1 MLAAS
6 LTRPLD
12 PSRDQYLW
20 SSYRD
25 ASNYTGVYW
34 KANGGLYAITV
45 ANGQT
50 ETKLLANDVAANKVH
65 RVEVLD
71 DGKVYLNGTLVAT
84 FTKART
90 YGPMLYLGRGQANGS
105 EWTGGCGFFELS
117 PTLKQAVTTVDTTNV
132 REDLLTYSSAL
143 SRATGMPTERVF
155 AKTLEVGSLG
165 LVSSQA
171 EVEPNLD
178 APFELW
184 VDEVKLPYPI
194 TQWSFTPNEDVVVDD
209 VGYGPVRVAWP
220 ELQASGV
227 LSFVLE
233 DVPAS
238 DIPTLRSLFLK
249 PKTKRWLAFRGRR
262 YQADEFEFSERPD
275 RARFGELY
283 TVSVTTRVYRPYI
296 GLPSVPGTRI
306 WPILSIRRMQGSVYA
321 RILEVFVV
329 YPKMI
334 VVHSEGVYAQDLETG
349 TWDFTPASLSYGLD
363 AMYWYTESNGTKWY
377 AVAVADNRANPIVFF
392 LRGDKFTSRVLRPP
406 VTASKG
412 RFYGKKLLLESSN
425 NVYALDIGES
435 SLTLYRSNVRLNLS
449 GTPMLLSSST
459 TPVDNA
465 VYPVP
470 NNVMWAVPADDRR
483 MLVASTSAIAIYEVT
498 REDQGYRLG
507 NPVRTLITDNIE
519 RAGYFGKPG
528 FLEGY
533 WYTRVPQT
541 RSLRWYLVGSVPSW
555 SNYRT
560 DSDGDGW
567 TDAQEVLRYGHI
579 FHQSAA
585 YPVYWSNLRGFA
597 SDGLAYFPYT
607 DKLVFRVEILL

>member
-45 ANGQT
+45 ASGQT
-50 ETKLLANDVAANKVH
+50 ETKLLANDVATNRVH
-65 RVEVLD
+65 RVELLD

-84 FTKART
+84 LTRART
-90 YGPMLYLGRGQANGS
+90 YGPTLYLGRGQANGS

-117 PTLKQAVTTVDTTNV
+117 PTLKQAVTAVDATNV

-143 SRATGMPTERVF
+143 SRATGTPTERVF

-165 LVSSQA
+165 LVSAQA

-184 VDEVKLPYPI
+184 VDEVKLPYAI
-194 TQWSFTPNEDVVVDD
+194 TRWSFTPNEDVVVDD

-233 DVPAS
+233 DVPAA
-238 DIPTLRSLFLK
+238 DIPALRSLFLK

-275 RARFGELY
+275 RTRFGELY
-283 TVSVTTRVYRPYI
+283 TVSVTTHVYRPYI

-306 WPILSIRRMQGSVYA
+306 WPILSTRRMQGSVYA
-321 RILEVFVV
+321 RILEVFIV
-329 YPKMI
+329 YPKMF

-349 TWDFTPASLSYGLD
+349 AWDFTPASLSFGLD
-363 AMYWYTESNGTKWY
+363 AMYWYTESDGTRWY
-377 AVAVADNRANPIVFF
+377 AIAVADSGANPIVFF

-406 VTASKG
+406 VTATKG
-412 RFYGKKLLLESSN
+412 RFYGKKLLLESSG

-435 SLTLYRSNVRLNLS
+435 SLTLHQSGARLNLS
-449 GTPMLLSSST
+449 GTPMLLSST
-459 TPVDNA
+459 AKDNA

-470 NNVMWAVPADDRR
+470 NNVLWAVPADDRR

-498 REDQGYRLG
+498 RENQGYRLS
-507 NPVRTLITDNIE
+507 NLVRTLVTDNIE

-533 WYTRVPQT
+533 WYTRAPQT
-541 RSLRWYLVGSVPSW
+541 RSLRWYPVGSVPSW

-560 DSDGDGW
+560 DADGDGW

-597 SDGLAYFPYT
+597 SDGFAYFPYT

>member
-25 ASNYTGVYW
+25 VSNFTGVYW
-34 KANGGLYAITV
+34 KAGGGLYAVTV
-45 ANGQT
+45 SSGQT
-50 ETKLLANDVAANKVH
+50 ETKLLANDVEASKVH
-65 RVEVLD
+65 RVELLD
-71 DGKVYLNGTLVAT
+71 NGKVYLNGTLVAT
-84 FTKART
+84 FTNART
-90 YGPMLYLGRGQANGS
+90 YGPTLYLGRGQPNGS

-117 PTLKQAVTTVDTTNV
+117 PALKQSVTTTDANNV
-132 REDLLTYSSAL
+132 REDLLTYPSNL
-143 SRATGMPTERVF
+143 SRATGTPTERVF
-155 AKTLEVGSLG
+155 AKTLEAGSLG

-184 VDEVKLPYPI
+184 VDDTKLLYPI

-227 LSFVLE
+227 LSFTLD
-233 DVPAS
+233 DVPAA

-275 RARFGELY
+275 NTRFGELY
-283 TVSVTTRVYRPYI
+283 SVSVTTSVYRPYI

-306 WPILSIRRMQGSVYA
+306 WPILSIRRMQGSVHA

-329 YPKMI
+329 YPKMF
-334 VVHSEGVYAQDLETG
+334 VVHSEGVYMQDLETG
-349 TWDFTPASLSYGLD
+349 TWDFTPASLAYGID
-363 AMYWYTESNGTKWY
+363 AMYWYTESDNTRWY
-377 AVAVADNRANPIVFF
+377 AIAVADDNANPIVFF
-392 LRGDKFTSRVLRPP
+392 LRENKFTSRVLRPP
-406 VTASKG
+406 VQATKG
-412 RFYGKKLLLESSN
+412 RFYGKKLLLETSG
-425 NVYALDIGES
+425 NVYALDINES
-435 SLTLYRSNVRLNLS
+435 SLTPHQLNARINLA
-449 GTPMLLSSST
+449 GTPLLLSST
-459 TPVDNA
+459 EKNNT
-465 VYPVP
+465 VYPAP
-470 NNVMWAVPADDRR
+470 SDMLWAIPADNRR
-483 MLVASTSAIAIYEVT
+483 MLVASTNAIAIYEVT
-498 REDQGYRLG
+498 KELKGYRLDRLI
-507 NPVRTLITDNIE
+507 RTLVTDNIE

-541 RSLRWYLVGSVPSW
+541 RPLRWYPVGSVPSW
-555 SNYRT
+555 SNHRT

-567 TDAQEVLRYGHI
+567 TDANEVLRYGHI

-597 SDGLAYFPYT
+597 SDGFAYFPYT